1 MIANDVV
8 WVYGVSAGR
17 GGGNGASRFLIYFSN
32 WDGWEF
38 NKPLFD
44 VSLWVVNK
52 ELVML
57 GSLK

>member
-1 MIANDVV
+1 M
-8 WVYGVSAGR
+8 
-17 GGGNGASRFLIYFSN
+17 GGLRTAQVMSK
-32 WDGWEF
+32 F